1 MCTFDDCENVEEIF
15 ESTHRWFAHELR
27 FHRRI
32 WTCYGHCDQKF
43 SSEISFREH
52 VRKSRHIAASQLPA
66 LAEMC
71 EGPVDAASETSC
83 PLCREHI
90 VGIKKL
96 EKHIGRHM
104 EEVALFALPTSSLD
118 SEQEM
123 ESATSNTDDDSQ
135 GRRPVN
141 TDALS
146 KDKPDDT
153 VDLRASLFPHRAGAI
168 PPVQTRPSFDSQG

>member
-1 MCTFDDCENVEEIF
+1 MCTFDDCENIEEIF
-15 ESTHRWFAHELR
+15 ESRHRWLAHELR
-27 FHRRI
+27 LHRRI
-32 WTCYGHCDQKF
+32 WTCYGHCYQKF

-71 EGPVDAASETSC
+71 QGPVDAASETRC

-90 VGIKKL
+90 IGIKKL
-96 EKHIGRHM
+96 EKHICRHT
-104 EEVALFALPTSSLD
+104 EEAALFALPTSSSN

-123 ESATSNTDDDSQ
+123 ESATSNTDNDSQ

-141 TDALS
+141 IKMTSRTIPSLYELHYFPIEQEQSVRTNQALF
-146 KDKPDDT
+146 
-153 VDLRASLFPHRAGAI
+153 LLAGLA
-168 PPVQTRPSFDSQG
+168 